1 MKRTL
6 TLDAFKRELFLG
18 SGATSQVFLARDPEG
33 NPVALKI
40 PKREV
45 RENTELAKRF
55 AREVR
60 LSLGIAHPHIV
71 KGLAGKPYGPGAF
84 LALEYFEEGTLGER
98 VKKGNLPR
106 ELKLAYLAQIARAL
120 KYLHNLGIVHQDVKP
135 ANVFIRG
142 KVAKLGDFGVAKTR
156 EEPTPL
162 ERAGSPFY
170 MAPELFEGQE
180 ATPASDA
187 YSFGV
192 MAYEILA
199 GRRPFV
205 GETYEELMTAHLTNR
220 PMPLKDENPALAR
233 AIMGLLEKDP
243 GKRATIEDFL
253 EALSSTTGEK
263 KPAVPDQK
271 GTNRKPK
278 KGGFLSRLLGRKS

>member
-1 MKRTL
+1 MKRNL
-6 TLDAFKRELFLG
+6 TLDSFKRELLLG
-18 SGATSQVFLARDPEG
+18 LGATSQVFLARDPEG

-45 RENTELAKRF
+45 HENPQLTERF

-60 LSLGIAHPHIV
+60 LSLGISHPYIV
-71 KGLAGKPYGPGAF
+71 SGIAGRPYGQDAF

-98 VKKGNLPR
+98 VQRGDLPR
-106 ELKLAYLAQIARAL
+106 ELKLTYLAQVARAL
-120 KYLHNLGIVHQDVKP
+120 RHLHNLGIVHQDVKP
-135 ANVFIRG
+135 ANVFVRG
-142 KVAKLGDFGVAKTR
+142 RVAKLGDFGVAKTR

-205 GETYEELMTAHLTNR
+205 GETYEELMAAHLTGR
-220 PMPLKDENPALAR
+220 PTPLKDENPALAK
-233 AIMGLLEKDP
+233 AVMGLLEKNP
-243 GKRATIEDFL
+243 KKRAKLDDFL
-253 EALSSTTGEK
+253 KALSPGGGEK
-263 KPAVPDQK
+263 KPPAPAKK
-271 GTNRKPK
+271 GAGDKPK